1 MQLQGVPSGVVL
13 WESGRGGRGVGD
25 VWEGWARERVV
36 ARFPCTQRE
45 WGTESESEAWRAR
58 VGHEARMGA
67 GSESGSRYNH
77 HGLIPGRAS
86 LVLDSGVGAR
96 KGYGCTAAVA
106 SGGAHVKERARAV
119 VPHARERS
127 ARCD

>member
-1 MQLQGVPSGVVL
+1 MQLQGDPS
-13 WESGRGGRGVGD
+13 GVGD
-25 VWEGWARERVV
+25 VGGMGERESG
-36 ARFPCTQRE
+36 CTLSMHARE

-86 LVLDSGVGAR
+86 LVLDSGVRAP
-96 KGYGCTAAVA
+96 KVYGCTAAVA
-106 SGGAHVKERARAV
+106 SGGAHVKECARAV
-119 VPHARERS
+119 GPHARERS